1 MSRAIFTHIALDT
14 YFTHNIC
21 LKNRPNMADFLSNL
35 WSSVFTPGTTP
46 TLLIATNVSF
56 GALQVILFG
65 LLVATYSIHFA
76 ILSVLCGGLWWSI
89 NWFATELKAAQ
100 AKESEAEKLRNR
112 KKGDSEWRS
121 KGEVNDSADDEGEDT
136 EVEESG
142 RSPGMRESTNSL
154 SKETPEEEARVRE
167 EILDAMKASEG
178 EAQSSGV
185 ATEVARGV
193 QEAEARHR
201 RTEEVDR
208 SGEISTDSE
217 WEKVS
222 EQGDR

>member
-1 MSRAIFTHIALDT
+1 
-14 YFTHNIC
+14 
-21 LKNRPNMADFLSNL
+21 
-35 WSSVFTPGTTP
+35 
-46 TLLIATNVSF
+46 
-56 GALQVILFG
+56 
-65 LLVATYSIHFA
+65 
-76 ILSVLCGGLWWSI
+76 
-89 NWFATELKAAQ
+89 
-100 AKESEAEKLRNR
+100 
-112 KKGDSEWRS
+112 
-121 KGEVNDSADDEGEDT
+121 
-136 EVEESG
+136 
-142 RSPGMRESTNSL
+142 MRESTNSL

-193 QEAEARHR
+193 QEAETRHR